1 MVSNLKGPSEDATV
15 PFGREKKVITSGEEP
30 GRESGHGQ
38 AGRVRVKTN
47 LQFFSLET

>member
-1 MVSNLKGPSEDATV
+1 MVHNLKGTSEDAKD